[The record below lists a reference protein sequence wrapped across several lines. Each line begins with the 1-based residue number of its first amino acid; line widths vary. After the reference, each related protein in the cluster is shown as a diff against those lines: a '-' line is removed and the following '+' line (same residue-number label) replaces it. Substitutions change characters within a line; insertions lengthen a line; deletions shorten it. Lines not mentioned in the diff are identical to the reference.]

1 MLDPIYMRAMVLT
14 QAKRPLVLREIP
26 RPKPKKG
33 QLLLKV
39 LACGV
44 CRTDLHIVDGELTA
58 PKLPL
63 ILGHQIVGEVV
74 EINGSFPKIRIGD
87 RVGVP
92 WLGGSCEKC
101 SFCTSGKENLC
112 DKALYT
118 GYQTN
123 GGYAEYAVA
132 DARFCFP
139 IPERYSATEAA
150 PLLCAGMIG
159 YRALRFT
166 EDAKRIGFYGFGSS
180 AHILIQ
186 IARYQKKEVYVFTR
200 RKGDEP
206 QKLAKT
212 LGATWVGTSEEMPP
226 KPLDAAIIFAPV
238 GALVPL
244 ALKATGKGGI
254 VVSADIH
261 MSDIPSFPYKL
272 LWEERV
278 LRSVS
283 NLTRKDGKELLAIA
297 PKVPVRVKVTTY
309 PLEEANQALADIRTG
324 KLNGSA
330 VLTF

>member
-1 MLDPIYMRAMVLT
+1 
-14 QAKRPLVLREIP
+14 
-26 RPKPKKG
+26 
-33 QLLLKV
+33 
-39 LACGV
+39 
-44 CRTDLHIVDGELTA
+44 
-58 PKLPL
+58 
-63 ILGHQIVGEVV
+63 
-74 EINGSFPKIRIGD
+74 
-87 RVGVP
+87 
-92 WLGGSCEKC
+92 
-101 SFCTSGKENLC
+101 
-112 DKALYT
+112 
-118 GYQTN
+118 
-123 GGYAEYAVA
+123 
-132 DARFCFP
+132 
-139 IPERYSATEAA
+139 
-150 PLLCAGMIG
+150 MIG

-244 ALKATGKGGI
+244 ALKATGKGGV

-309 PLEEANQALADIRTG
+309 PLEKANQALADIRTG

>member
-14 QAKRPLVLREIP
+14 QVKRPLVLQEVV

-92 WLGGSCEKC
+92 WLGGCCEKC

-118 GYQTN
+118 GYQIN

-132 DARFCFP
+132 DARFSFP

-159 YRALRFT
+159 YRALRFI
-166 EDAKRIGFYGFGSS
+166 EDAKRVGFYGFGSS

-206 QKLAKT
+206 QKLAKA

-238 GALVPL
+238 GELVPQ
-244 ALKATGKGGI
+244 ALKATGKGGV

-309 PLEEANQALADIRTG
+309 PLEQANQALADIRTG

>member
-1 MLDPIYMRAMVLT
+1 MRAMVLT
-14 QAKRPLVLREIP
+14 QATRPLVLQDLP

-44 CRTDLHIVDGELTA
+44 CRTDLHIVDGELAA

-74 EINGSFPKIRIGD
+74 EINGSFPKIRLGD

-92 WLGGSCEKC
+92 WLGGCCEKC
-101 SFCTSGKENLC
+101 SYCTSGKENLC

-118 GYQTN
+118 GYQIN

-139 IPERYSATEAA
+139 IPSKYSDTEAA

-166 EDAKRIGFYGFGSS
+166 EEAKRIGFYGFGSS

-200 RKGDEP
+200 KKGDEP
-206 QKLAKT
+206 AKLAKT

-226 KPLDAAIIFAPV
+226 QPLDAAILFAPV
-238 GALVPL
+238 GALVPR
-244 ALKATGKGGI
+244 ALQATGKGGI

-272 LWEERV
+272 LWEERI

-330 VLTF
+330 VLVL